1 MANFLHRLDV
11 VYNWPLFCHPLR
23 IAGGLLM
30 LKKLTRSTFQPAHL
44 GQSLYDQPYL
54 LLVLATLFWS
64 GNFVLG
70 RAVRAEV
77 PPVGLAFW
85 RWTAG
90 SILIIGFAW
99 PHLKRDW
106 PLILR
111 HWKLMLLLA
120 FLGVTLFNTL
130 VYTGLQFTTAINAL
144 LMQSTMPVL
153 IVLMSYLLFRE
164 TVTLLQIVGVLLSLA
179 GVLAIVGQGD
189 MAVLLGLSL
198 NLGDLLIFIA
208 VAGYAA
214 YSALL
219 RRRPPLHPLSLIA
232 ATFIA
237 GSVALLP
244 FYLWEHASGRTV
256 SFDGVTL
263 LTIAYVAV
271 FPSIL
276 AYLCFNR
283 GVELAGA
290 NRAGL
295 FIHLMPVFGSIMAI
309 LFLGE
314 RFQWFHGF
322 GILLI
327 LLGILL
333 ATRRRQK

>member
-1 MANFLHRLDV
+1 
-11 VYNWPLFCHPLR
+11 
-23 IAGGLLM
+23 M
-30 LKKLTRSTFQPAHL
+30 LKKLTRSTFQSAHL
-44 GQSLYDQPYL
+44 GQSLFDQPYL
-54 LLVLATLFWS
+54 LLVLATIFWS

-70 RAVRAEV
+70 RAVRADV
-77 PPVGLAFW
+77 PPIGLAFW
-85 RWTAG
+85 RWTGG
-90 SILIIGFAW
+90 SVLIITLAW

-106 PLILR
+106 PLIRR
-111 HWKLMLLLA
+111 HWKFILLLA
-120 FLGVTLFNTL
+120 ILGVTLFNTL

-153 IVLMSYLLFRE
+153 IVLMSYLFYRE
-164 TVTLLQIVGVLLSLA
+164 TVTPVQIVGVLLSLV
-179 GVLAIVGQGD
+179 GVLAIVGQGNLA
-189 MAVLLGLSL
+189 MLLGLSL

-219 RRRPPLHPLSLIA
+219 RQRPPLHPLSLIA

-237 GSVALLP
+237 GAVVLLP
-244 FYLWEHASGRTV
+244 FYLWEHATGRTV
-256 SFDGVTL
+256 SFDRITL
-263 LTIAYVAV
+263 LTIGYVAV

>member
-1 MANFLHRLDV
+1 MD
-11 VYNWPLFCHPLR
+11 
-23 IAGGLLM
+23 
-30 LKKLTRSTFQPAHL
+30 KKLTFAALQPAQL
-44 GQSLYDQPYL
+44 LTTLFDQPYL
-54 LLVLATLFWS
+54 LLILATLFWS

-70 RAVRAEV
+70 RAVRADV
-77 PPVGLAFW
+77 PPIGLAFW
-85 RWTAG
+85 RWAGG

-106 PLILR
+106 PLIRR
-111 HWKLMLLLA
+111 HWKFILLLA
-120 FLGVTLFNTL
+120 ILGVTLFNTL

-153 IVLMSYLLFRE
+153 IVLMSYLFYRE
-164 TVTLLQIVGVLLSLA
+164 TVTPVQTVGVLLSLA
-179 GVLAIVGQGD
+179 GVLVIVGQGNLA
-189 MAVLLGLSL
+189 MLLGLSL

-219 RRRPPLHPLSLIA
+219 RQRPPLHPLSLIA

-237 GSVALLP
+237 GAVVLLP
-244 FYLWEHASGRTV
+244 FYLWEHTTGRTV
-256 SFDGVTL
+256 SFDRVTL
-263 LTIAYVAV
+263 LTIGYVAI

-327 LLGILL
+327 LIGILL
-333 ATRRRQK
+333 ATRRRRH

>member
-1 MANFLHRLDV
+1 
-11 VYNWPLFCHPLR
+11 
-23 IAGGLLM
+23 M

-44 GQSLYDQPYL
+44 GQNLFDQPYL

-85 RWTAG
+85 RWTTG

-106 PLILR
+106 PMILR
-111 HWKLMLLLA
+111 HWKLVLLLA

-164 TVTLLQIVGVLLSLA
+164 TVTPLQIVGILLSLV

-198 NLGDLLIFIA
+198 NLGDLLIFMA

-237 GSVALLP
+237 GAVVLLP

-256 SFDGVTL
+256 SLDGVTL

-327 LLGILL
+327 LLGIAL
-333 ATRRRQK
+333 ATRPKPK

>member
-1 MANFLHRLDV
+1 MD
-11 VYNWPLFCHPLR
+11 
-23 IAGGLLM
+23 
-30 LKKLTRSTFQPAHL
+30 KKLTFAALQPAQL
-44 GQSLYDQPYL
+44 LTTLFDQPYL
-54 LLVLATLFWS
+54 LLILATLFWS

-70 RAVRAEV
+70 RAVRADV
-77 PPVGLAFW
+77 PPIGLAFW
-85 RWTAG
+85 RWAGG

-106 PLILR
+106 PLIR
-111 HWKLMLLLA
+111 RRWKFILLLA
-120 FLGVTLFNTL
+120 ILGVTLFNTL

-153 IVLMSYLLFRE
+153 IVLMSYLFYRE
-164 TVTLLQIVGVLLSLA
+164 TVTPVQTVGVLLSLA
-179 GVLAIVGQGD
+179 GVLVIVGQGNLA
-189 MAVLLGLSL
+189 MLLGLSL

-219 RRRPPLHPLSLIA
+219 RQRPPLHPLSLIA

-237 GSVALLP
+237 GAVVLLP
-244 FYLWEHASGRTV
+244 FYLWEHTTGRTV
-256 SFDGVTL
+256 SFDRVTL
-263 LTIAYVAV
+263 LTIGYVAI

-327 LLGILL
+327 LIGILL
-333 ATRRRQK
+333 ATRRRRH

>member
-1 MANFLHRLDV
+1 
-11 VYNWPLFCHPLR
+11 
-23 IAGGLLM
+23 M

-44 GQSLYDQPYL
+44 GQRLYDQPYL

-85 RWTAG
+85 RWTTG

-106 PLILR
+106 PMILR
-111 HWKLMLLLA
+111 HWKLVLLLA

-164 TVTLLQIVGVLLSLA
+164 TVTPLQIVGILLSLA

-189 MAVLLGLSL
+189 LTVLLGLSL
-198 NLGDLLIFIA
+198 NLGDLLIFVA

-237 GSVALLP
+237 GAAVLLP
-244 FYLWEHASGRTV
+244 FYVWEHASGRTV

-263 LTIAYVAV
+263 LTIAYVAI

-314 RFQWFHGF
+314 RFQWYHGF

-333 ATRRRQK
+333 ATRRKQK

>member
-1 MANFLHRLDV
+1 MD
-11 VYNWPLFCHPLR
+11 
-23 IAGGLLM
+23 
-30 LKKLTRSTFQPAHL
+30 KKLSFAALQPTYL
-44 GQSLYDQPYL
+44 LTTLFDQPYL
-54 LLVLATLFWS
+54 LLILATLFWS

-85 RWTAG
+85 RWTVG
-90 SILIIGFAW
+90 SVLIIGFAW

-106 PLILR
+106 PLIRR
-111 HWKLMLLLA
+111 HWKMVLLLA
-120 FLGVTLFNTL
+120 ILGVTMFNTL
-130 VYTGLQFTTAINAL
+130 VYTALQFTTAINAL

-164 TVTLLQIVGVLLSLA
+164 TVLPLQIVGIMLSLV

-189 MAVLLGLSL
+189 VGVLLGLSL
-198 NLGDLLIFIA
+198 NRGDLLVFIA

-237 GSVALLP
+237 GAAVLLP

-256 SFDGVTL
+256 SLDGVTL
-263 LTIAYVAV
+263 LTVGYVAV

-295 FIHLMPVFGSIMAI
+295 FIHLMPVFGSIMAM

-333 ATRRRQK
+333 ATRRNQKPGQTKSQK

>member
-1 MANFLHRLDV
+1 
-11 VYNWPLFCHPLR
+11 
-23 IAGGLLM
+23 M
-30 LKKLTRSTFQPAHL
+30 LKKLARSTFQPAHL
-44 GQSLYDQPYL
+44 GQSLFDQPYL
-54 LLVLATLFWS
+54 LLVLATIFWS

-70 RAVRAEV
+70 RAVRADV
-77 PPVGLAFW
+77 PPIGLAFW
-85 RWTAG
+85 RWTGG
-90 SILIIGFAW
+90 SVLIIALAW

-106 PLILR
+106 PLIRR
-111 HWKLMLLLA
+111 HWKFILLLA
-120 FLGVTLFNTL
+120 ILGVTLFNTL

-153 IVLMSYLLFRE
+153 IVLMSYLFYRE
-164 TVTLLQIVGVLLSLA
+164 TVTPVQIVGVLLSLA

-189 MAVLLGLSL
+189 LAVLLGVSL

-219 RRRPPLHPLSLIA
+219 RQRPPLHPLSLIA

-237 GSVALLP
+237 GAVVLLP
-244 FYLWEHASGRTV
+244 FYLWEHATGRTV
-256 SFDGVTL
+256 SFDRVTL
-263 LTIAYVAV
+263 LTIGYVAV

-314 RFQWFHGF
+314 RWQWFHSF

-333 ATRRRQK
+333 ATRRR

>member
-1 MANFLHRLDV
+1 MD
-11 VYNWPLFCHPLR
+11 
-23 IAGGLLM
+23 
-30 LKKLTRSTFQPAHL
+30 KKLTSAILQPAQL
-44 GQSLYDQPYL
+44 LTALFDQPYL

-70 RAVRAEV
+70 RAVRADV
-77 PPVGLAFW
+77 PPIGLAFW
-85 RWTAG
+85 RWTGG
-90 SILIIGFAW
+90 SILIISFAW
-99 PHLKRDW
+99 PYLKRDW
-106 PLILR
+106 PLVRR
-111 HWKLMLLLA
+111 HWKFVLLLA
-120 FLGVTLFNTL
+120 ALGVTLFNTL

-153 IVLMSYLLFRE
+153 IVLMSYLFYRE
-164 TVTLLQIVGVLLSLA
+164 TVTPVQIVGVLLSLA

-189 MAVLLGLSL
+189 LTVLLGLSL

-219 RRRPPLHPLSLIA
+219 RQRPPLHPLSLIA

-237 GSVALLP
+237 GAVALLP
-244 FYLWEHASGRTV
+244 FYLWEHATGRMV

-263 LTIAYVAV
+263 LTISYVAI

-290 NRAGL
+290 NQAGL

-333 ATRRRQK
+333 ATRPKQK

>member
-1 MANFLHRLDV
+1 
-11 VYNWPLFCHPLR
+11 
-23 IAGGLLM
+23 M

-44 GQSLYDQPYL
+44 GQSLFDQPYL

-77 PPVGLAFW
+77 PPIGLAFW
-85 RWTAG
+85 RWAAG

-111 HWKLMLLLA
+111 HWKLVLLLA
-120 FLGVTLFNTL
+120 LLGVTMFNTL

-164 TVTLLQIVGVLLSLA
+164 TVTPLQIIGILLSLV

-189 MAVLLGLSL
+189 VGVLLGLSL
-198 NLGDLLIFIA
+198 NIGDLLVFIA

-256 SFDGVTL
+256 SLDGVTL
-263 LTIAYVAV
+263 LTIAYVAI

-327 LLGILL
+327 LLGIVL
-333 ATRRRQK
+333 ATRPKQK

>member
-1 MANFLHRLDV
+1 MD
-11 VYNWPLFCHPLR
+11 
-23 IAGGLLM
+23 
-30 LKKLTRSTFQPAHL
+30 KKLTSATLQPAQL
-44 GQSLYDQPYL
+44 LTALFDQPYL

-70 RAVRAEV
+70 RAVRADV
-77 PPVGLAFW
+77 PPIGLAFW
-85 RWTAG
+85 RWTGG
-90 SILIIGFAW
+90 SILIISFAW
-99 PHLKRDW
+99 PYLKRDW
-106 PLILR
+106 PLVRR
-111 HWKLMLLLA
+111 HWKFVLLLA
-120 FLGVTLFNTL
+120 ALGVTLFNTL

-153 IVLMSYLLFRE
+153 IVLMSYLFYRE
-164 TVTLLQIVGVLLSLA
+164 TVTPVQIVGVMLSLA

-189 MAVLLGLSL
+189 LTVLPGLSL

-219 RRRPPLHPLSLIA
+219 RQRPPLHPLSLIA

-237 GSVALLP
+237 GAVALLP
-244 FYLWEHASGRTV
+244 FYLWEHATGRMV

-263 LTIAYVAV
+263 LTISYVAI

-290 NRAGL
+290 NQAGL

-333 ATRRRQK
+333 ATRPKQK

>member
-1 MANFLHRLDV
+1 
-11 VYNWPLFCHPLR
+11 
-23 IAGGLLM
+23 M

-44 GQSLYDQPYL
+44 GQSLFDQPYL

-85 RWTAG
+85 RWTTG

-106 PLILR
+106 PMIMR

-164 TVTLLQIVGVLLSLA
+164 TVTPLQIVGILLSLA

-189 MAVLLGLSL
+189 LTMLLGLSL

-237 GSVALLP
+237 GSVVLLP
-244 FYLWEHASGRTV
+244 FYLWEHVSGRTV
-256 SFDGVTL
+256 SPDGVTL
-263 LTIAYVAV
+263 LTVGYVAI

-327 LLGILL
+327 LLGIVL
-333 ATRRRQK
+333 ATRRKQR

>member
-1 MANFLHRLDV
+1 MGQRL
-11 VYNWPLFCHPLR
+11 F
-23 IAGGLLM
+23 
-30 LKKLTRSTFQPAHL
+30 
-44 GQSLYDQPYL
+44 DQPYL

-85 RWTAG
+85 RWTTG

-106 PLILR
+106 PVILR
-111 HWKLMLLLA
+111 HWKLVLLLA
-120 FLGVTLFNTL
+120 ILGVTMFNTL

-164 TVTLLQIVGVLLSLA
+164 TVTPLQIVGILLSLA

-189 MAVLLGLSL
+189 LTVLLGLSL

-214 YSALL
+214 YSTLL

-237 GSVALLP
+237 GAVVLLP

-263 LTIAYVAV
+263 LTIAYVAI

-314 RFQWFHGF
+314 RFQWYHGF

-327 LLGILL
+327 LLGIVL
-333 ATRRRQK
+333 ATRRKQK